1 MAKELKLTQTMTG
14 WFDVRVYNER
24 IAKENRQIKGEND
37 NIGFIVSFAEGDPAA
52 VAFVTYGKP
61 YADNNGNPRLRVNFK
76 IGRKCRWFD
85 ENANPVA
92 KPSNMDLDGKM
103 YEVVMQYNE
112 VAGDPTKPLSPK
124 GYWVDAIQFREAQ
137 VNPFAAMAGAA
148 PVPQHQ
154 QQQPQQQQQQQQYQQ
169 QPIYQQKYQPQQQQQ
184 QPQYQQQQQK
194 STGNIGFPPPPVDD
208 IIAPRGMSAPMPPM
222 FNEND
227 NLPY

>member
-1 MAKELKLTQTMTG
+1 MAKELKLTQTLTG

-24 IAKENRQIKGEND
+24 IARENRQIKGEDD
-37 NIGFIVSFAEGDPAA
+37 NIGFTASFAAGDPAA
-52 VAFVTYGKP
+52 VAFAAFGKP
-61 YADNNGNPRLRVNFK
+61 YADANGNPRLRVNFK

-92 KPSNMDLDGKM
+92 KPANIDLDGKQ

-137 VNPFAAMAGAA
+137 VNPFAAMAVAA
-148 PVPQHQ
+148 PVPPIPQQQPQRQQYQ
-154 QQQPQQQQQQQQYQQ
+154 QQQPQQ
-169 QPIYQQKYQPQQQQQ
+169 QPIYQQKYQ
-184 QPQYQQQQQK
+184 QPQP
-194 STGNIGFPPPPVDD
+194 TGDVGFQSGV
-208 IIAPRGMSAPMPPM
+208 AAPMPPM
-222 FNEND
+222 YNDSD

>member
-1 MAKELKLTQTMTG
+1 MARKLKLTQTLTG

-24 IAKENRQIKGEND
+24 IARENRQIKSDND
-37 NIGFIVSFAEGDPAA
+37 NIGFSATFAAGDPAA
-52 VAFVTYGKP
+52 VAFATYGKP
-61 YADNNGNPRLRVNFK
+61 YADANGNPRLRVNFK

-92 KPSNMDLDGKM
+92 KPANMDLDGKM

-112 VAGDPTKPLSPK
+112 VAGDPAKPLSPK

-137 VNPFAAMAGAA
+137 INPFAAMSGAA
-148 PVPQHQ
+148 PVPPMP
-154 QQQPQQQQQQQQYQQ
+154 QQQPQPQQYQQKQQQQYQQ
-169 QPIYQQKYQPQQQQQ
+169 PQPQKQQ
-184 QPQYQQQQQK
+184 QPQYQQQQP
-194 STGNIGFPPPPVDD
+194 TGNIGFPPPPVDD

-222 FNEND
+222 YNDSD

>member
-24 IAKENRQIKGEND
+24 IAKENRQIKGEAD
-37 NIGFIVSFAEGDPAA
+37 NISFSATFAVGDPAA
-52 VAFVTYGKP
+52 VAFATYGKP
-61 YADNNGNPRLRVNFK
+61 YADANGNPRLRVNFK

-112 VAGDPTKPLSPK
+112 VAGDPTKPLSPR

-148 PVPQHQ
+148 TVPPMPQQKPQQQQ
-154 QQQPQQQQQQQQYQQ
+154 QQQPQQQQQQPQQQQYQQ
-169 QPIYQQKYQPQQQQQ
+169 QYQQFQQQQQQ
-184 QPQYQQQQQK
+184 QP
-194 STGNIGFPPPPVDD
+194 TGNIGFPPPPVDD
-208 IIAPRGMSAPMPPM
+208 IIAHRGMSAPMPPM
-222 FNEND
+222 YNDSD

>member
-1 MAKELKLTQTMTG
+1 MAKDLKLTQTLTG

-24 IAKENRQIKGEND
+24 IARENRQIKGDND
-37 NIGFIVSFAEGDPAA
+37 NIGFTASFAAGDPDA
-52 VAFVTYGKP
+52 VAFSTFGKP
-61 YADNNGNPRLRVNFK
+61 YADANGNPRLRVNFK

-92 KPSNMDLDGKM
+92 KPANIDLDGKQF
-103 YEVVMQYNE
+103 EVVMQYNE
-112 VAGDPTKPLSPK
+112 VEGDPTKPLSAK

-148 PVPQHQ
+148 PEPPMP
-154 QQQPQQQQQQQQYQQ
+154 QQQPQPQPQPQQQ
-169 QPIYQQKYQPQQQQQ
+169 IYQQKYQ
-184 QPQYQQQQQK
+184 QPQPQPQHPN
-194 STGNIGFPPPPVDD
+194 GNIGFPPPPVDD
-208 IIAPRGMSAPMPPM
+208 IIAPRGMSAPMPQM